1 MRFIFWCCNFVRF
14 RFQESIFFE
23 WKPLKRSTCFT
34 VWPLHTNYF
43 LTFFHFWNRTC
54 SSVHFAFLIH
64 CFSQHDN
71 GLGKQLHQTKHLWC
85 IRDGVV
91 CRKFLLGL
99 KLENYRRAVKSKTIC
114 TMLLSRNKTELI
126 KTLSLKA
133 WIHLQTKKCQILE
146 EWLFVWKCDAASMII
161 ITF

>member
-1 MRFIFWCCNFVRF
+1 MNKLPNLRRANKQKSKTRWEGEGIQKWDLYFDVVISFDLDF
-14 RFQESIFFE
+14 RNRYFFE
-23 WKPLKRSTCFT
+23 WKSLKRSTCFT

-54 SSVHFAFLIH
+54 SSVLFAFLIH

-91 CRKFLLGL
+91 CRKFLLGF
-99 KLENYRRAVKSKTIC
+99 KLEIAERSKVKQSVQCCYRATK
-114 TMLLSRNKTELI
+114 RN
-126 KTLSLKA
+126 
-133 WIHLQTKKCQILE
+133 
-146 EWLFVWKCDAASMII
+146 
-161 ITF
+161 